1 MDRPSPITSTNSP
14 IYRLKEMGKIAPLV
28 KWYIALS
35 RSSPYVF
42 PTVKQ
47 LLAYLCPFK
56 PANNVHITL

>member
-14 IYRLKEMGKIAPLV
+14 FYRLKEMRKNAPMV
-28 KWYIALS
+28 KWYISLS
-35 RSSPYVF
+35 RSCPYVF
-42 PTVKQ
+42 PTAMQ